1 MKNNKIIKVVLAAG
15 LSKRY
20 GLKNKILEKINGK
33 TVIETI
39 LDRLIQIDSNKNNIV
54 VIGGNNYNS
63 LKKTLNKYDVKL
75 FYNKNY
81 KNGLGSSVSFIL
93 KKKINKNGIMF
104 IPGDM
109 PLISIKDF
117 KKLINTFVQKKNK
130 IISPCY
136 KKKIGNPLI
145 IPKIYFNLLK
155 NLKKDEGARKFL
167 PSKDF
172 IHVPCGYGTIFDIDT
187 KYELLKAKL
196 LNKKLNY

>member
-1 MKNNKIIKVVLAAG
+1 MKSNKIIKVILAAG

-33 TVIETI
+33 TIIETI

-63 LKKTLNKYDVKL
+63 LKKTLNKYDVKV

-81 KNGLGSSVSFIL
+81 KNGLGSSVSFIF

-196 LNKKLNY
+196 LNKKMNY

>member
-20 GLKNKILEKINGK
+20 GFKNKILEKINGK

-81 KNGLGSSVSFIL
+81 KNGLGSSVSFIF
-93 KKKINKNGIMF
+93 KKKISKNGIMF

-145 IPKIYFNLLK
+145 IPKIHFNLLK

>member
-54 VIGGNNYNS
+54 VIGGNDYNS
-63 LKKTLNKYDVKL
+63 LKKILNKYDVKL

-81 KNGLGSSVSFIL
+81 KNGLGSSVSFIF

-130 IISPCY
+130 IICPCY
-136 KKKIGNPLI
+136 KKQIGNPLI

-172 IHVPCGYGTIFDIDT
+172 FHVPCSYGTIFDIDT

>member
-1 MKNNKIIKVVLAAG
+1 MKNNKIIKVILAAG
-15 LSKRY
+15 LSKRF
-20 GLKNKILEKINGK
+20 GLSNKILAKINKK
-33 TVIETI
+33 TLIETI
-39 LDRLIQIDSNKNNIV
+39 LDRLIEIDSNQNNII
-54 VIGGNNYNS
+54 VIGGNDYNS
-63 LKKTLNKYDVKL
+63 LKKTLKKYNVKI

-136 KKKIGNPLI
+136 KKKVGNPLI

>member
-63 LKKTLNKYDVKL
+63 LKKTLNKYDVKV

-81 KNGLGSSVSFIL
+81 KNGLGSSVSFIF

-155 NLKKDEGARKFL
+155 NLKKDEGARKVL

>member
-1 MKNNKIIKVVLAAG
+1 MKSNKIIKVVLAAG

-33 TVIETI
+33 TIIENI

-63 LKKTLNKYDVKL
+63 LKKTLNKYDVKV

-81 KNGLGSSVSFIL
+81 KNGLGSSVSFIF

-172 IHVPCGYGTIFDIDT
+172 FHVPCSYGTIFDIDT

-196 LNKKLNY
+196 LNKKMNY

>member
-1 MKNNKIIKVVLAAG
+1 MKNNKIIKVILAAG
-15 LSKRY
+15 LSKRF
-20 GLKNKILEKINGK
+20 GLSNKILAKINKK
-33 TVIETI
+33 TLIETI
-39 LDRLIQIDSNKNNIV
+39 LDRLIEIDSNQNNII
-54 VIGGNNYNS
+54 VIGGNDYNS
-63 LKKTLNKYDVKL
+63 LKKTLKKYDVKI

-81 KNGLGSSVSFIL
+81 KNGLGSSVSFIF

-104 IPGDM
+104 IPADM
-109 PLISIKDF
+109 PLISKKDF
-117 KKLINTFVQKKNK
+117 KKLINTFIHKKNK

-136 KKKIGNPLI
+136 KKQNGNPLI
-145 IPKIYFNLLK
+145 IPKIYFDLLK
-155 NLKKDEGARKFL
+155 NLKRDEGARKFL

>member
-1 MKNNKIIKVVLAAG
+1 LKSNKIIKVVLAAG

-33 TVIETI
+33 TLIETI

-81 KNGLGSSVSFIL
+81 KNGLGSSVSFIF
-93 KKKINKNGIMF
+93 KKKISKNGIMF

-117 KKLINTFVQKKNK
+117 KKLINTFFQKQNK

-136 KKKIGNPLI
+136 KEKIGNPLI

>member
-93 KKKINKNGIMF
+93 KKKISKNGIMF

>member
-20 GLKNKILEKINGK
+20 GFKNKILEKINGK
-33 TVIETI
+33 TLIETI

-63 LKKTLNKYDVKL
+63 LKKTLNKYDVKV

-81 KNGLGSSVSFIL
+81 KNGLGSSVSFIF
-93 KKKINKNGIMF
+93 KKKISKNGIMF

-117 KKLINTFVQKKNK
+117 KKLINTFFQKQNK

-136 KKKIGNPLI
+136 KEKIGNPLI

-155 NLKKDEGARKFL
+155 NLKKDEGARKVL

>member
-81 KNGLGSSVSFIL
+81 KNGLGSSVSFIF

-196 LNKKLNY
+196 LNKKMNY

>member
-15 LSKRY
+15 LSKWF

-33 TVIETI
+33 TLIENI
-39 LDRLIQIDSNKNNIV
+39 LDRLIQIDSNKNDII

-63 LKKTLNKYDVKL
+63 LRKTLNIYDIKV

-81 KNGLGSSVSFIL
+81 KNGLGSSVSLIL

-109 PLISIKDF
+109 PLISVKDF

-136 KKKIGNPLI
+136 KKQIGNPLI
-145 IPKIYFNLLK
+145 IPKKYYNLLK
-155 NLKKDEGARKFL
+155 NLKRDEGARKFL

-172 IHVPCGYGTIFDIDT
+172 IYVPCSYGTIFDIDT

-196 LNKKLNY
+196 LNKKINY

>member
-1 MKNNKIIKVVLAAG
+1 MKTNNIIKVVLAAG
-15 LSKRY
+15 LSKRF
-20 GLKNKILEKINGK
+20 GLRNKILEKINGK
-33 TVIETI
+33 TLIETI
-39 LDRLIQIDSNKNNIV
+39 LDRLIEIDSSQNDIV

-63 LKKTLNKYDVKL
+63 LKKKLNKYDVKV

-81 KNGLGSSVSFIL
+81 KNGLGSSVSFIF
-93 KKKINKNGIMF
+93 KKKLNKNGIMF

-109 PLISIKDF
+109 PLISKKDF

-136 KKKIGNPLI
+136 KKQVGNPLI
-145 IPKIYFNLLK
+145 IPKIYFNSLK
-155 NLKKDEGARKFL
+155 NLKKDEGARKVL
-167 PSKDF
+167 PSEDF

>member
-20 GLKNKILEKINGK
+20 GFKNKILEKINGK
-33 TVIETI
+33 TLIETI

-81 KNGLGSSVSFIL
+81 KNGLGSSVSFIF

-117 KKLINTFVQKKNK
+117 KKLINTFFQKQNK

-136 KKKIGNPLI
+136 KEKIGNPLI

-155 NLKKDEGARKFL
+155 NLKKDAGARKVL
-167 PSKDF
+167 TSKDF

>member
-81 KNGLGSSVSFIL
+81 KNGLGSSVSFIF

>member
-1 MKNNKIIKVVLAAG
+1 MINNKIIKVVLAAG

-20 GLKNKILEKINGK
+20 GLKNKILQKINGK

-63 LKKTLNKYDVKL
+63 LKKALNKYDIKVL
-75 FYNKNY
+75 YNKNY

-93 KKKINKNGIMF
+93 KKKLNENGIMF

-136 KKKIGNPLI
+136 KMKIGNPLI

-172 IHVPCGYGTIFDIDT
+172 IYVPCSYGTIFDIDT

>member
-1 MKNNKIIKVVLAAG
+1 LKNNKIIKVVLAAG

-63 LKKTLNKYDVKL
+63 LKKTLNKYDVKV

-81 KNGLGSSVSFIL
+81 KNGLGSSVSFIF

>member
-15 LSKRY
+15 LSKRF

-33 TVIETI
+33 TLIETI
-39 LDRLIQIDSNKNNIV
+39 LDRLIQIDSNKNNII

-63 LKKTLNKYDVKL
+63 LKKTLNKYDVKV

-93 KKKINKNGIMF
+93 KKKISKNGIMF

-136 KKKIGNPLI
+136 NEKIGNPLI

-155 NLKKDEGARKFL
+155 NLKKDEGARKVL

>member
-20 GLKNKILEKINGK
+20 GFKNKILEKINGK
-33 TVIETI
+33 TLIETI

-63 LKKTLNKYDVKL
+63 LKKTLNKYDIKL

-93 KKKINKNGIMF
+93 KKKISKNGIMF

-117 KKLINTFVQKKNK
+117 KKLINTFFQKQNK

-136 KKKIGNPLI
+136 KEKIGNPLI

-155 NLKKDEGARKFL
+155 NLKKDEGARKVL

>member
-20 GLKNKILEKINGK
+20 GFKNKILEKINGK
-33 TVIETI
+33 TLIETI

-63 LKKTLNKYDVKL
+63 LKKTLNKCGVKV

-81 KNGLGSSVSFIL
+81 KNGLGSSVSFIF

-196 LNKKLNY
+196 LNKKINY

>member
-15 LSKRY
+15 LSKRF

-33 TVIETI
+33 TLIETI

-81 KNGLGSSVSFIL
+81 KNGLGSSVSFIF
-93 KKKINKNGIMF
+93 KKKISKNGIMF

-117 KKLINTFVQKKNK
+117 KKLINTFFQKQNK

-136 KKKIGNPLI
+136 KEKIGNPLI

-155 NLKKDEGARKFL
+155 NLKKDEGARKVL

>member
-20 GLKNKILEKINGK
+20 GFKNKILEKINGK
-33 TVIETI
+33 TLIETI

-63 LKKTLNKYDVKL
+63 LKKTLNKYDVKV

-81 KNGLGSSVSFIL
+81 KNGLGSSVSFIF

-155 NLKKDEGARKFL
+155 NLKKDEGARKVL

>member
-1 MKNNKIIKVVLAAG
+1 MKSNKIIKVVLAAG

-33 TVIETI
+33 TIIETI

-63 LKKTLNKYDVKL
+63 LKKTLNKYNVKV

-117 KKLINTFVQKKNK
+117 KKLINIFVQKKNK

-172 IHVPCGYGTIFDIDT
+172 IHVPCGFGTIFDIDT

>member
-39 LDRLIQIDSNKNNIV
+39 LDRLIQIDANKNNIV

-63 LKKTLNKYDVKL
+63 LKKTLNQYDVKV
-75 FYNKNY
+75 FYNKNF

-136 KKKIGNPLI
+136 NEKIGNPLI

-172 IHVPCGYGTIFDIDT
+172 IHVPCGYGTIFDVDT

-196 LNKKLNY
+196 LNKRINY

>member
-1 MKNNKIIKVVLAAG
+1 LKNNKIIKVVLAAG

-81 KNGLGSSVSFIL
+81 KNGLGSSVSFIF

>member
-1 MKNNKIIKVVLAAG
+1 MKNNNIIKVILAAG
-15 LSKRY
+15 LSKRF
-20 GLKNKILEKINGK
+20 GLGNKILAKINGK
-33 TVIETI
+33 TLIETI
-39 LDRLIQIDSNKNNIV
+39 LDRLIKIDSNQNDII
-54 VIGGNNYNS
+54 VIGGNDYNS
-63 LKKTLNKYDVKL
+63 LKKTLNKYDVKI

-109 PLISIKDF
+109 PLISTNDF
-117 KKLINTFVQKKNK
+117 KKLINTFVHKKNK

-136 KKKIGNPLI
+136 KKQNGNPLI
-145 IPKIYFNLLK
+145 IPKIYFDLLK
-155 NLKKDEGARKFL
+155 NLKKDEGARKLL
-167 PSKDF
+167 PSKNF
-172 IHVPCGYGTIFDIDT
+172 IHVPCSYGTIFDIDT

>member
-1 MKNNKIIKVVLAAG
+1 MKSNKIIKVVLAAG

-33 TVIETI
+33 TIIETI

-81 KNGLGSSVSFIL
+81 KNGLGSSVSFIF

>member
-20 GLKNKILEKINGK
+20 GFKNKILEKINGK
-33 TVIETI
+33 TLIEII

-81 KNGLGSSVSFIL
+81 KNGLGSSVSFIF
-93 KKKINKNGIMF
+93 KKKISKNGIMF

-117 KKLINTFVQKKNK
+117 KKLINTFFQKQNK

-136 KKKIGNPLI
+136 KEKIGNPLI

-155 NLKKDEGARKFL
+155 NLKKDEGARKVL

>member
-20 GLKNKILEKINGK
+20 GFKNKILEKINGK
-33 TVIETI
+33 TLIEII

-93 KKKINKNGIMF
+93 KKKISKNGIMF

-117 KKLINTFVQKKNK
+117 KKLINTFFQKQNK

-136 KKKIGNPLI
+136 KEKIGNPLI

-155 NLKKDEGARKFL
+155 NLKKDEGARKVL

-172 IHVPCGYGTIFDIDT
+172 IYVPCGYGTIFDIDT

>member
-15 LSKRY
+15 LSKRF

-33 TVIETI
+33 TLIEII

-81 KNGLGSSVSFIL
+81 KNGLGSSVSFIF

-117 KKLINTFVQKKNK
+117 EKLINTFVQKKNK

-136 KKKIGNPLI
+136 NEKIGNPLI

-172 IHVPCGYGTIFDIDT
+172 VHVPCGYGTIFDIDR
-187 KYELLKAKL
+187 KYELLNAKI
-196 LNKKLNY
+196 LNKKINY

>member
-20 GLKNKILEKINGK
+20 GFKNKILEKINGK
-33 TVIETI
+33 TLIETI

-81 KNGLGSSVSFIL
+81 KNGLGSSVSFIF

-117 KKLINTFVQKKNK
+117 KKLINTFFQKKNK

-136 KKKIGNPLI
+136 KEKIGNPLI

-155 NLKKDEGARKFL
+155 NLKKDEGARKVL